1 MVLFNKGKQ
10 RFSIRKRILLLALF
24 SALIPLIVFGM
35 FTFLYLNK
43 VFENQVSE
51 TTSNFLS
58 VLDLNINTFVDD
70 IENISNNIFLSND
83 IQEYLSYRDI
93 TPKHYMLETASKNFL
108 NSVTIVN
115 RPYLNAIYL
124 GNEHHEFL
132 KINRG
137 ESNRNNYIFD
147 HLVNTGVY
155 DQLLESEWKGM
166 WFKEDEINFLEG
178 SQNPLMFGRVL
189 RELSTNKE
197 IGISI
202 IVLDQFVFE
211 NMFRNVTTTGD
222 ILILD
227 DTNTIYFSGKEK
239 HYSTNQV
246 VDLLKE
252 YDGNEFIIE
261 TINQTKYILNFH
273 TNENTNWK
281 IVSIIP
287 YQSIVK
293 DINDIRML
301 AVFLLFLSLI
311 LAMFGAT
318 LIAKKITKQLSLLK
332 DLVQKMEKRQ
342 YLSNNKFDNQD
353 EFGKVGNRFVEL
365 YNRNNKL
372 TVQLY
377 EAQLKEK
384 EAELLALQSH
394 INPHFLY
401 NTLNSIYW
409 MAVKVKA
416 NKIAKMAIS
425 LSNLFKLTLNDGDH
439 ITTIAKEVEQV
450 KSYLEIQNIR
460 FDNKINYFI
469 DVDPAM
475 FDDKIIKLVL
485 QPIVENAIQHGF
497 EPKGGAGE
505 LTIKGFKNDKMI
517 TFEISDNGIGFNI
530 EEERFK
536 KQGYALRNINE
547 RIKLHYGT
555 QYGLEIESEVNT
567 GTKVTLTIGLK
578 NEHSAIA

>member
-1 MVLFNKGKQ
+1 MVLFNRNKQ

-24 SALIPLIVFGM
+24 STLIPLIVFGL

-43 VFENQVSE
+43 IFENQVSE

-83 IQEYLSYRDI
+83 IQEYLSYHDI

-108 NSVTIVN
+108 NSITIVN

-137 ESNRNNYIFD
+137 ESNRNNNIFD
-147 HLVNTGVY
+147 QLVNTGVY
-155 DQLLESEWKGM
+155 DQLVQSEWKGM
-166 WFKEDEINFLEG
+166 WFKKGEMNLLEG

-189 RELSTNKE
+189 KELSTNKE

-202 IVLDQFVFE
+202 LVLDQFVFE

-227 DTNTIYFSGKEK
+227 DTNTIYFSGNEK

-246 VDLLKE
+246 VDILNE
-252 YDGNEFIIE
+252 YNDNELVIE

-287 YQSIVK
+287 YQTIVK

-301 AVFLLFLSLI
+301 AVFLLVLSLI

-318 LIAKKITKQLSLLK
+318 LIAKKITKQLALLK
-332 DLVQKMEKRQ
+332 DLVKKMEKRE
-342 YLSNNKFDNQD
+342 YLSNNKFDHHD

-416 NKIAKMAIS
+416 NNIAKMAIS

-439 ITTIAKEVEQV
+439 ITSIAKEIEQV
-450 KSYLEIQNIR
+450 NSYLEIQNIR
-460 FDNKINYFI
+460 FDNKIKYCI
-469 DVDPAM
+469 EVDPIIL
-475 FDDKIIKLVL
+475 DEKIIKLVL

-497 EPKGGAGE
+497 EPQGGEGE
-505 LTIKGFKNDKMI
+505 LTIRGFKKDQVI
-517 TFEISDNGIGFNI
+517 TFEISDSGIGFNM
-530 EEERFK
+530 EDEQFN
-536 KQGYALRNINE
+536 KQGYALKNINE

-555 QYGLEIESEVNT
+555 QYGLEIESEVNN
-567 GTKVTLTIGLK
+567 GTMVTLTIGLK
-578 NEHSAIA
+578 KEHSTFA

>member
-1 MVLFNKGKQ
+1 MVLFNKVKE
-10 RFSIRKRILLLALF
+10 RYSIRKRIIMLALF
-24 SALIPLIVFGM
+24 STLIPLVVFGM
-35 FTFLYLNK
+35 FTFIYLNK

-83 IQEYLSYRDI
+83 IQEYLSYHDI
-93 TPKHYMLETASKNFL
+93 NPKHYMLETASKNFL
-108 NSVTIVN
+108 NSITIVN

-137 ESNRNNYIFD
+137 ESNRDNNIFD
-147 HLVNTGVY
+147 QLVNTGVY
-155 DQLLESEWKGM
+155 DQLLQSDWKGM
-166 WFKEDEINFLEG
+166 WFKEDEMNLLEG

-189 RELSTNKE
+189 RELSTSGE
-197 IGISI
+197 LGISI

-227 DTNTIYFSGKEK
+227 DTNTIYFSGNEEY
-239 HYSTNQV
+239 YSTNQV
-246 VDLLKE
+246 VDILHE
-252 YDGNEFIIE
+252 YDDNDFVIE
-261 TINQTKYILNFH
+261 TIDQTKYILNFH

-301 AVFLLFLSLI
+301 AVFLLFVSLI
-311 LAMFGAT
+311 LSMLGAT
-318 LIAKKITKQLSLLK
+318 LITKKITKQLALLK
-332 DLVQKMEKRQ
+332 DLVKKMEKRE
-342 YLSNNKFDNQD
+342 YLSNNKFDNLD

-416 NKIAKMAIS
+416 KKIAKMAIS
-425 LSNLFKLTLNDGDH
+425 LSKLFKLTLNDGNH

-460 FDNKINYFI
+460 FDNKIKYFI
-469 DVDPAM
+469 DVDPSI
-475 FDDKIIKLVL
+475 FDEEIIKLVL

-497 EPKGGAGE
+497 EPLGGEGE
-505 LTIKGFKNDKMI
+505 LTIRGFKKDNNI
-517 TFEISDNGIGFNI
+517 TFEISDNGIGFNM
-530 EEERFK
+530 EDEQTN
-536 KQGYALRNINE
+536 KQGYALKNINE
-547 RIKLHYGT
+547 RIKLHYGK
-555 QYGLEIESEVNT
+555 QYGLEIESEVND

-578 NEHSAIA
+578 KGHSAIA